1 MKTSSKVGSEKEST
15 TRHDEL
21 LHRKKTWK
29 TAPIGC
35 ELPAIEVNCGENK
48 STSNI
53 NGKVY
58 LPYRK
63 IQLIHFQFENIPYRR
78 QHNWRNSNLKVQLNQ
93 HQSQYAL
100 LYRRKIRMAI
110 SCLSNSNPC
119 QHTLVKSQ
127 DMKMMN
133 LFLTSGGSETK
144 SVTSQPCNILHK
156 REVKKQ
162 PKQRSWLEI
171 CEK

>member
-1 MKTSSKVGSEKEST
+1 M
-15 TRHDEL
+15 
-21 LHRKKTWK
+21 
-29 TAPIGC
+29 
-35 ELPAIEVNCGENK
+35 
-48 STSNI
+48 
-53 NGKVY
+53 
-58 LPYRK
+58 
-63 IQLIHFQFENIPYRR
+63 HFKFDNIPYRR
-78 QHNWRNSNLKVQLNQ
+78 QHNWHNSNLKVQLNQ

-127 DMKMMN
+127 DMKMIN

-156 REVKKQ
+156 SKVKKQ

-171 CEK
+171 LWKITPPPPVTMNASRSVGRPFCISSTILLWQNADSLRWLLVQLRYIFPSCPPTNALLS